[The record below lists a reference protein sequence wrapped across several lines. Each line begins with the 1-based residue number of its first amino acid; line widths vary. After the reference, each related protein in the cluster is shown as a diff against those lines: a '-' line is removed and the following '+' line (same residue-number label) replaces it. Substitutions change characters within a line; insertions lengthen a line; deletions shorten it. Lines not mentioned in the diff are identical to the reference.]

1 MSLVE
6 IKTEICRM
14 TPENRREIARLLS
27 TLDERDPDWESM
39 ISRRIASA
47 ETGNIVSQSDI
58 ETLHARL
65 AAEGR

>member
-1 MSLVE
+1 
-6 IKTEICRM
+6 M
-14 TPENRREIARLLS
+14 TPESRREIARLLS
-27 TLDERDPDWESM
+27 TLDEREPEWESM

-58 ETLHARL
+58 ETLHTRL

>member
-1 MSLVE
+1 MSLAE

-14 TPENRREIARLLS
+14 TPESRREIARLLS
-27 TLDERDPDWESM
+27 TLDEREPDWESM

-47 ETGNIVSQSDI
+47 DTGNVVSQSEI
-58 ETLHARL
+58 EALHARL

>member
-1 MSLVE
+1 MSLAE

-14 TPENRREIARLLS
+14 TPESRREIARLLS
-27 TLDERDPDWESM
+27 TLDEREPEWQSM

-58 ETLHARL
+58 ETLHTRL

>member
-1 MSLVE
+1 MSLAE

-14 TPENRREIARLLS
+14 TPESRREIARLLS
-27 TLDERDPDWESM
+27 TLDDREPEWESM

-47 ETGNIVSQSDI
+47 ETGSVVSQSDI